1 MTQQRKLAILLLKR
15 AKKETQITKF
25 HIFGTSKFNSK
36 IITNRGNTLKVYL
49 LYN

>member
-25 HIFGTSKFNSK
+25 HIFGRYIFKFYFSSYFDALFFSLN
-36 IITNRGNTLKVYL
+36 
-49 LYN
+49 